1 MDNKMLGMIG
11 TGLGLAGTI
20 SQMNEIMQIVSA
32 VVTAIGAVIT
42 WIIIPLLT
50 WWKNAKKDGKITTE
64 EVEEGVKTLQDGIE
78 KVTKKGDDEDAK
90 D

>member
-20 SQMNEIMQIVSA
+20 AQVNEIMQIVSA
-32 VVTAIGAVIT
+32 IVTAIGAVIT

-64 EVEEGVKTLQDGIE
+64 EVEEGVKTLQDGLDKI
-78 KVTKKGDDEDAK
+78 TKGEDEDAE

>member
-1 MDNKMLGMIG
+1 MDKKMLGMIG

-32 VVTAIGAVIT
+32 VVTAIGAIIT
-42 WIIIPLLT
+42 WIVIPLLT
-50 WWKNAKKDGKITTE
+50 WWKNAKKDGKITTD

-78 KVTKKGDDEDAK
+78 NITKEKDEDAK

>member
-20 SQMNEIMQIVSA
+20 SQVNEIMQIVSA
-32 VVTAIGAVIT
+32 IVTAIGAIIT
-42 WIIIPLLT
+42 WIVIPLLT
-50 WWKNAKKDGKITTE
+50 WWRNAKKDGKITTD

-78 KVTKKGDDEDAK
+78 HITKEKDEDAE

>member
-20 SQMNEIMQIVSA
+20 SQVNEIMQIVSA
-32 VVTAIGAVIT
+32 IVTAIGAIIT
-42 WIIIPLLT
+42 WIVIPLLT
-50 WWKNAKKDGKITTE
+50 WWRNAKKDGKITTD

-78 KVTKKGDDEDAK
+78 HITKEKDEDAK
-90 D
+90 N